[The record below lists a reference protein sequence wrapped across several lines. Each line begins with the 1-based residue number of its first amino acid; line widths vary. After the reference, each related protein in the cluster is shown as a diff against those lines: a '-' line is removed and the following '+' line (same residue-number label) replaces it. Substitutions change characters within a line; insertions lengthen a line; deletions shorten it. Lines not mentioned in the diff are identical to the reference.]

1 MDADDLSLDPRVC
14 HQGSGSSSQSR
25 LPLGSDRSAE
35 KMLGPGGPEPSGG
48 PPLKASSQSKESV
61 RALGEGDRELVGD
74 GSEEEKTEEK
84 PSESGEGDSRSNEP
98 GKSKGTGGS
107 RSSGSTW
114 SSRMSSML
122 RFGSSCAL
130 RIASCSSS
138 SRVRLAGG
146 VGKGAGAGAGTGAGV
161 GVGAKA
167 GEGVGAG
174 TEAGA
179 GAAPRGSVAPENFSL
194 RFVALAFT

>member
-1 MDADDLSLDPRVC
+1 MGADDLSLDPRDC

-98 GKSKGTGGS
+98 GKSKDTGGS
-107 RSSGSTW
+107 RS
-114 SSRMSSML
+114 
-122 RFGSSCAL
+122 
-130 RIASCSSS
+130 
-138 SRVRLAGG
+138 AGG
-146 VGKGAGAGAGTGAGV
+146 G
-161 GVGAKA
+161 
-167 GEGVGAG
+167 
-174 TEAGA
+174 
-179 GAAPRGSVAPENFSL
+179 
-194 RFVALAFT
+194 

>member
-74 GSEEEKTEEK
+74 GSEEEKTGEK

-107 RSSGSTW
+107 RS
-114 SSRMSSML
+114 
-122 RFGSSCAL
+122 
-130 RIASCSSS
+130 
-138 SRVRLAGG
+138 AGG
-146 VGKGAGAGAGTGAGV
+146 V
-161 GVGAKA
+161 
-167 GEGVGAG
+167 
-174 TEAGA
+174 
-179 GAAPRGSVAPENFSL
+179 
-194 RFVALAFT
+194 